1 MKTPSSPSSL
11 RVASR
16 ASSSDAR
23 ASIMRVVKTPKTT
36 SRPFWRRA
44 SVARVVLACVVA
56 AFVVVFAAR
65 AFGDASRDSSTDA
78 WATHESLS
86 DVDARAFGEDPDA
99 CARAAS
105 IGTWRRG
112 AEACE
117 GGAGTLAR
125 GGCDDGARGWFRS
138 LFGRRT
144 ARLSAKAWVMHSKVS
159 GICGFGRL
167 RATERA
173 SKVREL
179 IGGRRAAFVGD
190 SGARYAY
197 AAFIAAM
204 SDERADVSLKTK
216 DGEKHRDWAHEL
228 VGGARA
234 TFTWAPYASDATTAL
249 EKYVSVSE
257 TPDLIV
263 LSSSLWHVLHDDSVS
278 TYKSA
283 MKTLGARVRAM
294 TAMKPNVVF
303 AWLDA
308 PKIVADALVAEDK
321 RAKFTDKN
329 FEQFFKVR
337 DDQKSTAL
345 VAPAGPAIRVR
356 ATDITAACG
365 VDCTADGVHYEPVVY
380 DALAQIIVNIARS
393 RWR

>member
-1 MKTPSSPSSL
+1 MKTPRWTRSL

-23 ASIMRVVKTPKTT
+23 ASIMRVVKTAKTS
-36 SRPFWRRA
+36 SRTIWHRA
-44 SVARVVLACVVA
+44 DVASVVLAFVVG
-56 AFVVVFAAR
+56 AFVVGIASR
-65 AFGDASRDSSTDA
+65 AFGGTSRDSSIDA

-125 GGCDDGARGWFRS
+125 VGCADGARFWS
-138 LFGRRT
+138 LFGGRTRRS
-144 ARLSAKAWVMHSKVS
+144 SAKAWVMHSKVS
-159 GICGFGRL
+159 SICGFGRL

-173 SKVREL
+173 FKVRAL

-249 EKYVSVSE
+249 EKYASASE

-356 ATDITAACG
+356 ATDVTAACG
-365 VDCTADGVHYEPVVY
+365 VDCTADGVHYDPVVY

>member
-1 MKTPSSPSSL
+1 
-11 RVASR
+11 
-16 ASSSDAR
+16 
-23 ASIMRVVKTPKTT
+23 MRVIKTKEKSPHTVWSPT
-36 SRPFWRRA
+36 D
-44 SVARVVLACVVA
+44 VACVVLACVIA
-56 AFVVVFAAR
+56 AFVVVC
-65 AFGDASRDSSTDA
+65 ASRAMGGASTDSSTDA
-78 WATHESLS
+78 WSTRDSLR
-86 DVDARAFGEDPDA
+86 DVDARAFGKDPDA

-117 GGAGTLAR
+117 GGTRALASDGCDAGTRFWPAFGKR
-125 GGCDDGARGWFRS
+125 KSRS
-138 LFGRRT
+138 D
-144 ARLSAKAWVMHSKVS
+144 AKAWVMSSKVS
-159 GICGFGRL
+159 EMCGFGRL
-167 RATERA
+167 RAIERG
-173 SKVREL
+173 SKVRGL

-190 SGARYAY
+190 SGARRAY
-197 AAFIAAM
+197 GAFIAAM

-249 EKYVSVSE
+249 EKYASASE

-263 LSSSLWHVLHDDSVS
+263 LSSSLWHVLRDDSVS

-283 MKTLGARVRAM
+283 MKALGARAREM
-294 TAMKPNVVF
+294 TAMKPNIVF
-303 AWLDA
+303 VWLDA
-308 PKIVADALVAEDK
+308 PKIVTDALVADDK
-321 RAKFTDKN
+321 RAKFTEKN
-329 FEQFFKVR
+329 FEKFFKVR
-337 DDQKSTAL
+337 DDQKTTAL

-356 ATDITAACG
+356 ATDVTAACG
-365 VDCTADGVHYEPVVY
+365 ADCAEDGVHYQSVVY